1 MAEGYAWPRRQ
12 QVSVGTA
19 DPTGSVGMCFQGN
32 PGKPE
37 KLGTLIYGPQFRVL
51 SGGSKWV
58 QAQPALNAGCV
69 DKAPEDVYN
78 RKAKKGSDSED
89 TMYIADGWKDYEV
102 IDTGDG
108 EKLERWGDVIL
119 RRPDP
124 QAIWPCE
131 DKSAW
136 KQAHAWYHRSA
147 SGGGEW
153 EFFRRLPE
161 KWEIDYKNLR
171 FWVRPTGFKHTGL
184 FPEQAVNWDWMGG
197 LIRKAGRPI
206 RVLNLFGYTG
216 GATVACAAAGAHVTH
231 VDAAKGMVQWAGENR
246 QLSGLDEKST
256 RWIIDDALKF
266 VKREQR
272 RGSFY
277 DGILMDPPSYGRGPG
292 GEIWKL
298 ENELYGLVDACAQ
311 TLSERPLFM
320 LINSYTTGLQP
331 AVLHNMLE
339 KTVAQAHGGSVSADE
354 VVLPVTLGGV
364 LPCGASGR
372 WQAR

>member
-1 MAEGYAWPRRQ
+1 
-12 QVSVGTA
+12 
-19 DPTGSVGMCFQGN
+19 
-32 PGKPE
+32 
-37 KLGTLIYGPQFRVL
+37 
-51 SGGSKWV
+51 
-58 QAQPALNAGCV
+58 
-69 DKAPEDVYN
+69 
-78 RKAKKGSDSED
+78 
-89 TMYIADGWKDYEV
+89 MYIADGWKDYEV

-131 DKSAW
+131 DKAAW

-184 FPEQAVNWDWMGG
+184 FPEQAVNWDWMSG

-216 GATVACAAAGAHVTH
+216 GATVACASAGAHVTH

-246 QLSGLDEKST
+246 QLSGADEKST

-311 TLSERPLFM
+311 VLSERPLFM

-331 AVLHNMLE
+331 AVLHNILE
-339 KTVAQAHGGSVSADE
+339 KTVARAHGGSVSADE